1 LGQKHMVFEDD
12 DIERSRVEEQSGF
25 AKAKRDAAAKNRA
38 IKLFGVKMKEAKRLK
53 DRHGY
58 ERLLELQNVQR
69 KSAAWNA
76 LWEYFY
82 SDET

>member
-1 LGQKHMVFEDD
+1 MVFEDD